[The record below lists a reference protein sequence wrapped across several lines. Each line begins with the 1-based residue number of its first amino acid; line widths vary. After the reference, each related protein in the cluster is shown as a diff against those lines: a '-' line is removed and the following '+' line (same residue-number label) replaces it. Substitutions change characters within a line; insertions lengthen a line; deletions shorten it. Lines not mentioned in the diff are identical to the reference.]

1 LGQWSLA
8 RRGRASPRAFARLP
22 LLVRFAKVR
31 AKGVDLKVQRRPERR
46 QLMTENEL
54 QGRAKGLDLELANR
68 GGVLLREAAETDA
81 KQAPES
87 KTATRER
94 RDAQPQ

>member
-1 LGQWSLA
+1 
-8 RRGRASPRAFARLP
+8 
-22 LLVRFAKVR
+22 
-31 AKGVDLKVQRRPERR
+31 
-46 QLMTENEL
+46 MTENEL

-68 GGVLLREAAETDA
+68 GGVLLREAAEPDA

-87 KTATRER
+87 KKATRER